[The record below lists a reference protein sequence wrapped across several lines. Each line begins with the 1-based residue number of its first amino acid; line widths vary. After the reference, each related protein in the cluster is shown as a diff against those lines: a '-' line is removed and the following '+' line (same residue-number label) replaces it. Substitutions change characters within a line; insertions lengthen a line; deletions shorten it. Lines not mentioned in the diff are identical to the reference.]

1 MAAGTYYTGR
11 YLGGVVGASLAGAIL
26 GAQVTAAGVSAGFA
40 VLATVGVAVAVV
52 SSPGCPDG
60 HGRNRYRSRD
70 VSRPR
75 PGSNPLAGLFDSLRG
90 NRTRLVLTSST
101 LLFVELLLIRW
112 IPSEV
117 RYIGF
122 FSNFLLMASF
132 LGIGIGILLGR
143 RRSLDTIAIF
153 PVLLAI
159 VVWLITDLELNVQ
172 IDSTDELFFGLA
184 ESGAADV
191 NFLVLP
197 VRVRAGHGA
206 HGSAGDPARS
216 PAPLDAAARG
226 PGWDIAG
233 SMLGIAAFDPVRG
246 RHAAVRVVRGCGRA
260 GHAPLAGTDSG
271 GLVLRLAGTA
281 GLAVVLLLTFGPE
294 ARTRS
299 GRRTTGSTPT
309 SSATARC
316 T

>member
-52 SSPGCPDG
+52 SSGCPDG

-70 VSRPR
+70 VNRPPAGFEPAGR
-75 PGSNPLAGLFDSLRG
+75 PLRQPARH
-90 NRTRLVLTSST
+90 RTRLVLTSST

-143 RRSLDTIAIF
+143 QRSLDTIAIF

-184 ESGAADV
+184 EWRRGRELPRPAGRALVTALMAA
-191 NFLVLP
+191 LAIPLGP
-197 VRVRAGHGA
+197 LL
-206 HGSAGDPARS
+206 RS
-216 PAPLDAAARG
+216 MPPLEAY
-226 PGWDIAG
+226 GWDIAG
-233 SMLGIAAFDPVRG
+233 SMLGIAAFTTLS
-246 RHAAVRVVRGCGRA
+246 A
-260 GHAPLAGTDSG
+260 AGTPPF
-271 GLVLRLAGTA
+271 VWFVV
-281 GLAVVLLLTFGPE
+281 AVVLVTLLWREPT
-294 ARTRS
+294 AAASCS
-299 GRRTTGSTPT
+299 GWRAPRVWPWCCS
-309 SSATARC
+309 
-316 T
+316 